1 MKNRRNV
8 IFASWALFAVGV
20 VSIFAFNIAHA
31 PAQGGDI
38 LRSSTPSTVSL
49 RQIARVFC
57 PNEAAVDETIAACQR
72 RVREQHD
79 DILAAV

>member
-1 MKNRRNV
+1 LEDYLRRRT
-8 IFASWALFAVGV
+8 
-20 VSIFAFNIAHA
+20 NIAQWIPRA
-31 PAQGGDI
+31 GWGV
-38 LRSSTPSTVSL
+38 RSENEEAL

-57 PNEAAVDETIAACQR
+57 RTEGTVDEAMAACQR